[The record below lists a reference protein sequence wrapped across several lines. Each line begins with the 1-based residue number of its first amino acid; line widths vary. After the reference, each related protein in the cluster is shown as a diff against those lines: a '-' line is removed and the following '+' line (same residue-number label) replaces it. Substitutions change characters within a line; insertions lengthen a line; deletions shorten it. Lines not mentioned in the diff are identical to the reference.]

1 MQSGVMD
8 CFTLFAMTNLFMES
22 KASPSLPALVTPT
35 PWEALKNFTDAR
47 IALGRAGVSL
57 PTAAHLAFQLA
68 HAQARDAVHLPF
80 DALGIESSLQGLALP
95 TLRLHSQAT
104 NRAMY
109 LQRPDL
115 GRRLDAAS
123 LRALAEWQAQQGDA
137 PGSDVAFVLVDGLS
151 SLAIHQNAVALV
163 SLMLQRLQADTALP
177 WTVAPLSVVAQGRVA
192 IGDEV
197 GAALRANTV
206 VVLIGERPGLSSPD
220 SMGLYLTW
228 APKVGA
234 SDAARNCI
242 SNIRPDGLSI
252 DAAAGTLHQ
261 LLVRARQQQL
271 TGVGLKD
278 DTDHTLSDPK
288 KAPPHQPLISFWQSQ
303 SRDSR

>member
-1 MQSGVMD
+1 MN
-8 CFTLFAMTNLFMES
+8 T
-22 KASPSLPALVTPT
+22 KPSPAIPALVTAT

-47 IALGRAGVSL
+47 IALGRAGVSQ
-57 PTAAHLAFQLA
+57 PTGAHLAFQLA

-80 DALGIESSLQGLALP
+80 DALGMESGLQGLGLP

-104 NRAMY
+104 DRTLY

-123 LRALAEWQAQQGDA
+123 LKALTDWQSQHGDV
-137 PGSDVAFVLVDGLS
+137 PDFDVAFVLVDGLS
-151 SLAIHQNAVALV
+151 ARAIHQNAVPLV
-163 SLMLQRLQADTALP
+163 TRMLRRLQDDNRQS
-177 WTVAPLSVVAQGRVA
+177 WTVAPLTVVSQGRVA

-197 GAALRANTV
+197 GATLRARTV

-228 APKVGA
+228 APQVGTT
-234 SDAARNCI
+234 DAARNCI
-242 SNIRPDGLSI
+242 SNVRPAGLSV
-252 DAAAGTLHQ
+252 DAAAATLHT
-261 LLVRARQQQL
+261 LLSQARLKQL

-278 DTDHTLSDPK
+278 DVDHTLMDLQN
-288 KAPPHQPLISFWQSQ
+288 PPGPQAQLPFWQSQ
-303 SRDSR
+303 ARNSR

>member
-1 MQSGVMD
+1 M
-8 CFTLFAMTNLFMES
+8 
-22 KASPSLPALVTPT
+22 KAEPSPALPALVTPT

-57 PTAAHLAFQLA
+57 PTGAHLAFQLA

-80 DALGIESSLQGLALP
+80 DALGMESGLQGLGLP

-104 NRAMY
+104 DRTLY

-123 LRALAEWQAQQGDA
+123 LQTLAEWQTQQGDG
-137 PGSDVAFVLVDGLS
+137 PGFDVAFVLVDGLS
-151 SLAIHQNAVALV
+151 ARAIHQNAVALV
-163 SLMLQRLQADTALP
+163 ALMLHRLRADTNLP
-177 WTVAPLSVVAQGRVA
+177 WTVAPLAMVAQGRVA

-197 GAALRANTV
+197 GAALRARTV

-228 APKVGA
+228 TPQVGTT
-234 SDAARNCI
+234 DAARNCI
-242 SNIRPDGLSI
+242 SNVRPAGLSV
-252 DAAAGTLHQ
+252 DAAAATLHT
-261 LLVRARQQQL
+261 LLSQARQKQL

-278 DTDHTLSDPK
+278 DVDHTLMDPQN
-288 KAPPHQPLISFWQSQ
+288 PPGPQAQLPFWHSP